1 MSHAVDADKRR
12 KLVAVGI
19 CDFHYTAE
27 VAGIFEHLLVLL
39 GELHTAELLRQVRLG
54 SDEVRLNCHISVRI
68 GLERETSV
76 DVELLTEII
85 GVECHEL
92 RLSVVEHFREVFR
105 VDCIFVDAPFLLDVA
120 PVYFA
125 FINSR

>member
-1 MSHAVDADKRR
+1 M
-12 KLVAVGI
+12 
-19 CDFHYTAE
+19 
-27 VAGIFEHLLVLL
+27 
-39 GELHTAELLRQVRLG
+39 RLD
-54 SDEVRLNCHISVRI
+54 SYPSVRI
-68 GLERETSV
+68 CLERETSV

-120 PVYFA
+120 PVDFA
-125 FINSR
+125 FINRR